1 MRALVVGAVEGTRVA
16 AQTIANCPGW
26 TLGGIMT
33 LRPDLAGR
41 HSDFADLSAEAAAS
55 GAELI
60 HVASSNS
67 PEACARVA
75 ALAPDYTFVIG
86 WSQICGPEFRA
97 AAEGKVVGY
106 HPAALPRLRGRAT
119 LPWTILLDEKIT
131 GSTLFWI
138 DDGVDSGD
146 ILAQRFFHVAPRE
159 TAASLY
165 AKHMEALRAILGE
178 ALTRLAAGEA
188 LRTPQNPE
196 LATYAT
202 RRRPEDGRIDWS
214 RPASEVDRLVRAVGR
229 PYPGA
234 FTELG
239 ERRFTIWNAAPESG
253 SALHAIPG
261 QVVALGDTGFTVACG
276 DGNVIRITDFS
287 SDPPDSQP
295 AMHAVLGQRP

>member
-16 AQTIANCPGW
+16 AQAIADCPGW

-41 HSDFADLSAEAAAS
+41 HSDFADLSDLAAAS
-55 GAELI
+55 QAELI
-60 HVASSNS
+60 QVASSNA
-67 PEACARVA
+67 PEACSRLA

-97 AAEGKVVGY
+97 AAGGKVVGY

-131 GSTLFWI
+131 GSSLFWI

-165 AKHMEALRAILGE
+165 AKHMDALREILGE
-178 ALTRLAAGEA
+178 ALTRLAAGEQP
-188 LRTPQNPE
+188 RTPQDPA

-214 RPASEVDRLVRAVGR
+214 RPAAEIDRLVRAVGR

-234 FTELG
+234 FSDLG
-239 ERRFTIWNAAPESG
+239 ERRLTIWSAEPESG
-253 SALHAIPG
+253 AGLHAIPG
-261 QVVALGDTGFTVACG
+261 QVVALGGEGFSVACG
-276 DGNVIRITDFS
+276 DGSVIRVTDFT
-287 SDPPDSQP
+287 SDPTDSLP
-295 AMHAVLGQRP
+295 GMHAILGQRP

>member
-16 AQTIANCPGW
+16 AQTIASCPGW
-26 TLGGIMT
+26 TLAGIMT
-33 LRPDLAGR
+33 LRPDLAAR
-41 HSDFADLSAEAAAS
+41 HSDFADLAPEAAAS

-67 PEACARVA
+67 PEACARVT

-97 AAEGKVVGY
+97 AASGQVLGY

-119 LPWTILLDEKIT
+119 LPWTILLDEKIA
-131 GSTLFWI
+131 GSSLFWI

-165 AKHMEALRAILGE
+165 AKHMATLRSILGE
-178 ALTRLAAGEA
+178 ALPRLAAGEQP
-188 LRTPQNPE
+188 RTPQDAA

-214 RPASEVDRLVRAVGR
+214 RPAAEIDRLIRAVGR

-234 FTELG
+234 FTELA
-239 ERRFTIWNAAPESG
+239 ERRFTIWSAEPASG
-253 SALHAIPG
+253 TGLHAIPG
-261 QVVALGDTGFTVACG
+261 QVIAIETAGFSVACG
-276 DGNVIRITDFS
+276 DGNVIRVTDFS
-287 SDPPDSQP
+287 ADPSDDPPG
-295 AMHAVLGQRP
+295 MHTVLGQRP

>member
-16 AQTIANCPGW
+16 AEVIASCPGW
-26 TLGGIMT
+26 NLAGIMT
-33 LRPDLAGR
+33 LRPDLAAR
-41 HSDFADLSAEAAAS
+41 HSDFADLSGEAAAS

-60 HVASSNS
+60 HVGSSNS
-67 PEACARVA
+67 AEACARVA

-97 AAEGKVVGY
+97 AANGKVVGY

-131 GSTLFWI
+131 GSSLFWI

-178 ALTRLAAGEA
+178 ALARLASGEEP
-188 LRTPQNPE
+188 RMPQDAS

-214 RPASEVDRLVRAVGR
+214 RPAAEIDRLIRAVGR

-239 ERRFTIWNAAPESG
+239 EQRLTIWSAEPASG
-253 SALHAIPG
+253 AGLHAMPG
-261 QVVALGDTGFTVACG
+261 QVIAIDGPTLSVVCG
-276 DGNVIRITDFS
+276 DGDVIRITDYIS
-287 SDPPDSQP
+287 EKPDSIP
-295 AMHAVLGQRP
+295 GMHSILGQRP

>member
-16 AQTIANCPGW
+16 AQTIASCPGW

-33 LRPDLAGR
+33 LNPELAGR
-41 HSDFADLSAEAAAS
+41 HSDFADLSHEAAAS

-60 HVASSNS
+60 HVASSNA

-75 ALAPDYTFVIG
+75 ALDPDYTFVIG
-86 WSQICGPEFRA
+86 WSQICGAEFRA
-97 AAEGKVVGY
+97 AARGKVVGY

-131 GSTLFWI
+131 GSSLFWI

-159 TAASLY
+159 TASSLY
-165 AKHMEALRAILGE
+165 VKHMDALRATLGE
-178 ALTRLAAGEA
+178 ALTRLAAGEEP
-188 LRTPQNPE
+188 RTAQDPA

-214 RPASEVDRLVRAVGR
+214 RPAEEIDRLIRAVGR

-234 FTELG
+234 FTDSG
-239 ERRFTIWNAAPESG
+239 KGRISIWSAEAASG
-253 SALHAIPG
+253 AGLHTIPG
-261 QVVALGDTGFTVACG
+261 QVIALVDSGFTVACG

-287 SDPPDSQP
+287 GDPADSLP
-295 AMHAVLGQRP
+295 GMHAVLGQRP

>member
-1 MRALVVGAVEGTRVA
+1 MRALVVGAVEGTRHA
-16 AQTIANCPGW
+16 AQVIASCTGW
-26 TLGGIMT
+26 ELAGIMT
-33 LRPDLAGR
+33 LRPDLASR
-41 HSDFADLSAEAAAS
+41 HSDFADLAPEAAAS

-67 PEACARVA
+67 LDACAKVA

-97 AAEGKVVGY
+97 AAGGKVVGY

-146 ILAQRFFHVAPRE
+146 ILAQRCFHVAPRE

-165 AKHMEALRAILGE
+165 AKHMAALRAILGE
-178 ALTRLAAGEA
+178 ALTRLAAGEEPRVVQDPA
-188 LRTPQNPE
+188 V
-196 LATYAT
+196 ASYAA

-214 RPASEVDRLVRAVGR
+214 LPAATIDRLVRAVGR

-234 FTELG
+234 FSDSG
-239 ERRFTIWNAAPESG
+239 ERRFTIWSG
-253 SALHAIPG
+253 EPASGAGLHALPG
-261 QVVALGDTGFTVACG
+261 QVVALEPAGFTVACG
-276 DGNVIRITDFS
+276 DGDVIRITDFS
-287 SDPPDSQP
+287 SDPPETAP
-295 AMHAVLGQRP
+295 TMHTILGQRP

>member
-1 MRALVVGAVEGTRVA
+1 MRALVVGAVEGTRHA
-16 AQTIANCPGW
+16 AQVIASCPGW

-33 LRPDLAGR
+33 LRPDLAAR
-41 HSDFADLSAEAAAS
+41 HSDFAELSGEAAAS

-67 PEACARVA
+67 PEACAAAA
-75 ALAPDYTFVIG
+75 ALTPDYTFVIG

-97 AAEGKVVGY
+97 AAGGKVIGY

-131 GSTLFWI
+131 GSSLFWI

-178 ALTRLAAGEA
+178 ALTRLAVSEEP
-188 LRTPQNPE
+188 RTRQDPA
-196 LATYAT
+196 LATYAA

-214 RPASEVDRLVRAVGR
+214 RPAAEIDRLIRAVGR

-239 ERRFTIWNAAPESG
+239 ARRFTIWNAQPESG
-253 SALHAIPG
+253 AGLHAMPG
-261 QVVALGDTGFTVACG
+261 QVSAIAGTGFSVVCG
-276 DGNVIRITDFS
+276 DGDVIRVTDFS
-287 SDPPDSQP
+287 SDPPDSLP
-295 AMHAVLGQRP
+295 TTHAILGRRP